1 MRLQDGGDK
10 ARLGN
15 VVAGDAQLEQ
25 REQPRRGGETGETQE
40 TRIED
45 GC

>member
-10 ARLGN
+10 ARRGN
-15 VVAGDAQLEQ
+15 VVAGDAQWEQ